1 MPLTTHSMFS
11 ASSSHRWIRCPP
23 SAKLCANAVDSSS
36 DYARE
41 GSCAHEL
48 CEYKVRK
55 MLGEDV
61 KNPTENLDFYDSEME
76 ECAENYAQYI
86 SEILAEVKATCKDP
100 FVLVEQRLDFSR
112 YVPEGFGTGDSVIV
126 ADGTL
131 HVVDFKYGKG
141 VEVSAEN
148 NSQMMLYALGALEL
162 FDSLYDITQIE
173 MSIFQPRLN
182 NVSRCTITKTELLN
196 WAENTLKPVAELAA
210 RGEGEF
216 KAGEHC
222 RFCKVKANCRK
233 RAEYNLEL
241 AKYDFAVPNTIE
253 PTEISAIL
261 TKADELA
268 AWVNDV
274 KEYALQQALSGV
286 VFDGF
291 KVVEGRAVRKYS
303 NEKIVAETVKNAG
316 FDPYE
321 RSVIGITAMTKLL
334 GKTKF
339 EELLGGLVIKPEG
352 KPTLVPISDK
362 RAAMNNAADDFKE
375 ELIPWQTILLQKE
388 LRFRQRW

>member
-1 MPLTTHSMFS
+1 MPPKNHSMLS
-11 ASSSHRWIRCPP
+11 ASSSGRWTKCPP
-23 SAKLCANAVDSSS
+23 SAKLCANANDTGS
-36 DYARE
+36 DYAHE

-55 MLGEDV
+55 MLGENCRD
-61 KNPTENLDFYDSEME
+61 PTENLDFYDSEME

-86 SEILAEVKATCKDP
+86 SELLTEAKEHCKDP
-100 FVLVEQRLDFSR
+100 IVLVEQRLDFSR
-112 YVPEGFGTGDSVIV
+112 YVPDGFGTGDCVIV
-126 ADGTL
+126 ADDVL
-131 HVVDFKYGKG
+131 CIVDFKYGKG
-141 VEVSAEN
+141 VEVSAKN
-148 NSQMMLYALGALEL
+148 NPQMMLYALGALEL

-182 NVSRCTITKTELLN
+182 NISRAEITKSALLD
-196 WAENTLKPVAELAA
+196 WAENTLKPIAELAA
-210 RGEGEF
+210 KGEGEF

-241 AKYDFAVPNTIE
+241 AKYDFAVPATLE

-261 TKADELA
+261 TKADELSAWA
-268 AWVNDV
+268 ADV

-286 VFDGF
+286 KFEGF
-291 KVVEGRAVRKYS
+291 KVVEGRSNRKYID
-303 NEKIVAETVKNAG
+303 EKAAAMLVENAG
-316 FDPYE
+316 FDPYDKT
-321 RSVIGITAMTKLL
+321 VKGITSMEKLL
-334 GKTKF
+334 GKKRF
-339 EELLGGLVIKPEG
+339 LELLSGYVVKPKG

-375 ELIPWQTILLQKE
+375 D
-388 LRFRQRW
+388 